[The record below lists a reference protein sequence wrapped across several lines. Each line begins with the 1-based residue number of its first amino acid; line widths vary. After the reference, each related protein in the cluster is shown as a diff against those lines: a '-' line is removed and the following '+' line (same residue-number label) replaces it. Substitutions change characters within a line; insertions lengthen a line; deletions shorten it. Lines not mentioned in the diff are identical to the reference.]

1 MFVKYPDKRVL
12 AFFTMTLI
20 LLLGTMTSGCEL
32 NEDSGEEPENSKGQA
47 EPVELPAE
55 EEFKE
60 QLDVSLMDSL
70 SERRSVRDYS
80 DEKLTLTELAA
91 LLWSAQG
98 ITEKQRGYRTAPSA
112 GATYPM
118 EVYLVVEN
126 VEELSPGLY
135 RYSPDEHTLE
145 QIKEGHFNE
154 DLKNTALGQD
164 PIGDASVNLVITAVY
179 ERVMNRYGERGER
192 YAKIEAGHISQNIY
206 LSCSALEL
214 GTVAI
219 GAFNDEQVIE
229 LLQLQEGEYPLY
241 IMPVGKR

>member
-20 LLLGTMTSGCEL
+20 LLLGTMISGCEL
-32 NEDSGEEPENSKGQA
+32 NQEPGEEPQNANGQE
-47 EPVELPAE
+47 EPVELPLQETFAE
-55 EEFKE
+55 R
-60 QLDVSLMDSL
+60 LDVSLMESL

-80 DEKLTLTELAA
+80 DEELTFIELAA
-91 LLWSAQG
+91 LLWAAQG
-98 ITEKQRGYRTAPSA
+98 VTEEPSGYRTAPSA

-118 EVYLVVEN
+118 EIYAVVEN

-135 RYSPDEHTLE
+135 RYSSDEHTLE

>member
-32 NEDSGEEPENSKGQA
+32 NEDSGEEPENSKEQA